1 MTQPHLPHPENPTL
15 IQGTYP
21 TRSTLYL
28 PTPPYPTL
36 NFTTRHPINPTP
48 TDPT

>member
-21 TRSTLYL
+21 NLSYPIYTTSPYTTLSYL
-28 PTPPYPTL
+28 KLHNTSP
-36 NFTTRHPINPTP
+36 H
-48 TDPT
+48 